1 MWQYNYTDT
10 LCHYG
15 VPGMK
20 WGVRKDR
27 SRYSSAKKEYRKAS
41 REASSKSHT
50 AFGIKRIQEA
60 EAAEAKAKK
69 AYANMVV
76 EKANYKKSGSKNP
89 DKAEYKSYVNS
100 MYKSGLPGSAK
111 DKKGNSRVIYDRLVT
126 DKGKAYADKVLKGV
140 QKKAVTNIATG
151 TAVVIGM
158 TIAPTIINRLSS
170 GRGSTNLPALPSRKG
185 IKLDRDTLFYQ

>member
-15 VPGMK
+15 VVGMK
-20 WGVRKDR
+20 WGVRKDKTA
-27 SRYSSAKKEYRKAS
+27 YKSAKKEYRKAS
-41 REASSKSHT
+41 QEASRKSHT
-50 AFGIKRIQEA
+50 AFGAKRML
-60 EAAEAKAKK
+60 EAADAKEKAKN

-100 MYKSGLPGSAK
+100 MYKYGLPGSYA
-111 DKKGNSRVIYDRLVT
+111 DKKGYSKATYDRLVT

-140 QKKAVTNIATG
+140 QKKSIASIATG
-151 TAVVIGM
+151 AAV
-158 TIAPTIINRLSS
+158 IAGALAAPSILTRIASGGGSS
-170 GRGSTNLPALPSRKG
+170 NLPALPGRTG
-185 IKLDRDTLFYQ
+185 IKLDKDTLFYQ